1 MIKLLQTLFIVIL
14 SFSLH
19 GQSITISGV
28 VSSSADKQPIIGGAV
43 TLLGDGEEL
52 VGTVTEFDGT
62 YTITVP
68 SKESVLEFTYIG
80 LKTQIIIVGEQTTI
94 DVLLEPDA
102 SLLYEVVVIGYGTE
116 KRSNIN
122 GAVSVI
128 TAEDISETPSL
139 RVEQA
144 LQGRSSGVVVAQ
156 NSGSPG
162 SAMTVRIR
170 GNGSLSNSDPLYIV
184 DGVPVSGLDFLNT
197 ADIQSISILKDAAS
211 LAIYGSRGA
220 NGVVLITT
228 KSGDFEKEGM
238 ISYDG
243 YYGVQKSW
251 KKLNLLNAREY
262 AIIQNEAFIAAGR
275 TPRPE
280 FQNPDALGEGTDWQD
295 EVFQTAPMQSH
306 SINMSGGG
314 KKASYALTG
323 GYFQQDGI
331 VGGKKSSFKRYNV
344 RLNSKFKIKEW
355 LTVGN
360 TIGFTNLGRRALAE
374 NNEFSTPLIRALNI
388 DPLTSVKKDDGTY
401 AYSKYADTD
410 IANPVNQIAQ
420 TFDLW
425 TSNRVVGSVY
435 SLIDFTKDLS
445 LRTSY
450 SVDATFATQDIFL
463 PRYNLSVD
471 PDLRDAPAQE
481 IRDQNSIILNNNT
494 WKNSQIEN
502 LLTYKKVF
510 AQKHDLK
517 VNLGNTVLQTTYAR
531 SGASNSNLVSN
542 DPEDAYID
550 NATGDISAQTGSG
563 FEEETALLSYFA
575 RVNYAYDERYVAT
588 VVMRADGSSK
598 FGPENKFGYFPSF
611 SLGWVISKEKWDLYP
626 VTYMKARA
634 GWGRN
639 GNDNIGVGRYL
650 SVVQGGQNYAFGP
663 NETITNGTVALIAAN
678 SEIKWETSE
687 QLDVGVDVELWNG
700 KVNITTDYFIK
711 NTKDMLFAPPIPAT
725 VGTAAPTRNI
735 ATMINKG
742 WELSAVYR
750 DEINGFS
757 YDIGANITVIR
768 NEVTAL
774 GLGAEPIG
782 TGNVTFHGGNVV
794 RTDIGQPLGSFY
806 GYVTDGIFQNG
817 EEVAAHAFQNTGT
830 APGDIRY
837 KDLNGDNVIDQND
850 RAYIGNPNPD
860 FSYGMTL
867 GAKYKGVDLGM
878 FIQGVG
884 GNDIYNATVRYDLVF
899 SNKPNSILDRWTGEG
914 TSNSEPRVSLSDP
927 NNNTR
932 VSDRFVE
939 DGSYLRFKNIQ
950 IGYTLPEKI
959 MEKIKVQKLRVY
971 ASGNNVFTFTKYSGF
986 DPEIGAY
993 GGALEAGIDRGFY
1006 PQARSIIFG
1015 LQLTF

>member
-1 MIKLLQTLFIVIL
+1 
-14 SFSLH
+14 
-19 GQSITISGV
+19 
-28 VSSSADKQPIIGGAV
+28 
-43 TLLGDGEEL
+43 
-52 VGTVTEFDGT
+52 
-62 YTITVP
+62 
-68 SKESVLEFTYIG
+68 
-80 LKTQIIIVGEQTTI
+80 
-94 DVLLEPDA
+94 
-102 SLLYEVVVIGYGTE
+102 
-116 KRSNIN
+116 
-122 GAVSVI
+122 
-128 TAEDISETPSL
+128 
-139 RVEQA
+139 
-144 LQGRSSGVVVAQ
+144 
-156 NSGSPG
+156 
-162 SAMTVRIR
+162 
-170 GNGSLSNSDPLYIV
+170 
-184 DGVPVSGLDFLNT
+184 
-197 ADIQSISILKDAAS
+197 
-211 LAIYGSRGA
+211 
-220 NGVVLITT
+220 
-228 KSGDFEKEGM
+228 
-238 ISYDG
+238 
-243 YYGVQKSW
+243 
-251 KKLNLLNAREY
+251 
-262 AIIQNEAFIAAGR
+262 
-275 TPRPE
+275 
-280 FQNPDALGEGTDWQD
+280 
-295 EVFQTAPMQSH
+295 
-306 SINMSGGG
+306 
-314 KKASYALTG
+314 
-323 GYFQQDGI
+323 
-331 VGGKKSSFKRYNV
+331 
-344 RLNSKFKIKEW
+344 
-355 LTVGN
+355 
-360 TIGFTNLGRRALAE
+360 
-374 NNEFSTPLIRALNI
+374 
-388 DPLTSVKKDDGTY
+388 
-401 AYSKYADTD
+401 
-410 IANPVNQIAQ
+410 
-420 TFDLW
+420 
-425 TSNRVVGSVY
+425 
-435 SLIDFTKDLS
+435 
-445 LRTSY
+445 
-450 SVDATFATQDIFL
+450 
-463 PRYNLSVD
+463 
-471 PDLRDAPAQE
+471 
-481 IRDQNSIILNNNT
+481 
-494 WKNSQIEN
+494 
-502 LLTYKKVF
+502 
-510 AQKHDLK
+510 
-517 VNLGNTVLQTTYAR
+517 
-531 SGASNSNLVSN
+531 
-542 DPEDAYID
+542 
-550 NATGDISAQTGSG
+550 
-563 FEEETALLSYFA
+563 
-575 RVNYAYDERYVAT
+575 
-588 VVMRADGSSK
+588 
-598 FGPENKFGYFPSF
+598 
-611 SLGWVISKEKWDLYP
+611 
-626 VTYMKARA
+626 MKARA